1 VCVYVIVAL
10 PDVKVM
16 PHIVWEKPGEEVTM
30 ECRVMGEPFPV
41 VQWLKNDDPLPIDM
55 SHKYSLTGDGI
66 RLTLKDV
73 YFSDTGAYMCKA
85 QNSAGRKLDISSLVV
100 IDQQTPST
108 GTDYMMVWRDSRRSR
123 RDTWHDNLLSYI

>member
-1 VCVYVIVAL
+1 
-10 PDVKVM
+10 M
-16 PHIVWEKPGEEVTM
+16 PHIVWEKPGEEVSM

-41 VQWLKNDDPLPIDM
+41 VQWLKNDDPLPIDT

-85 QNSAGRKLDISSLVV
+85 QNSAGKKLDISSLVV

-108 GTDYMMVWRDSRRSR
+108 GIIHTHLVYTS
-123 RDTWHDNLLSYI
+123 SYIHLQHTESHSLISKMIRHSQMYLV